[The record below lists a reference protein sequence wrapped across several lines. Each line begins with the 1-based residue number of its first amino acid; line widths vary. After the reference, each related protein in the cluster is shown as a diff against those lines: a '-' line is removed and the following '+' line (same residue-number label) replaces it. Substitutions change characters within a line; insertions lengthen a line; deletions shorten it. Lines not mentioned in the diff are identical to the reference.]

1 LAGANFQSVRQ
12 VGTIADRARA
22 NLGAPIDQQQQQAG
36 NPSRVNN
43 APLNLFPT
51 GFSHAFHATE
61 FAPLVEMRWDLSY
74 QVWRSVALN
83 VGWTGIWM
91 DGLARPANM
100 IDYTLL
106 DMGIIDN
113 HNQQDAFIQGLTFG
127 VEINR

>member
-1 LAGANFQSVRQ
+1 
-12 VGTIADRARA
+12 
-22 NLGAPIDQQQQQAG
+22 
-36 NPSRVNN
+36 
-43 APLNLFPT
+43 
-51 GFSHAFHATE
+51 
-61 FAPLVEMRWDLSY
+61 
-74 QVWRSVALN
+74 
-83 VGWTGIWM
+83 M